1 LSHPVAKTIRAV
13 TTSARTFTCRETEEI
28 HSFLKIVLVED
39 DLKVGTFLQEGLRG
53 EAFLVDRAYDGDAA
67 LEMAGAGD
75 YDLILLDYML
85 PKKSGVQVA
94 ASIRGRGQQTPI
106 LMLTAR
112 DSDEDVR
119 RGRAAGVNQYLS
131 KPFKFDDLLNRIHA
145 LVGGKQRGG
154 DEGRRHP

>member
-1 LSHPVAKTIRAV
+1 MIRAV
-13 TTSARTFTCRETEEI
+13 MTSARTFTCRENEEI
-28 HSFLKIVLVED
+28 HSFMKILLVED
-39 DLKVGTFLQEGLRG
+39 DPKVGAFLEEGLRG

-67 LEMAGAGD
+67 LEMAAAGD

-94 ASIRGRGQQTPI
+94 AGIRGRGQQTPI

-145 LVGGKQRGG
+145 LVGG
-154 DEGRRHP
+154 